1 MKEQKIVVI
10 GAGTMGQGIVQVS
23 AASLYP
29 TLLFDLDLAKAEQA
43 KDNIAK
49 ILSGLVS
56 KAKLTEEQR
65 LQTLA
70 LITVSSNIEDCIGD
84 IIIEAIVEVME
95 VKQKLFSQLEHI
107 NQPTTILTSNT
118 SSLSITGLASSL
130 VHKRRFAGLHF
141 FNPAPLMKLVEVVS
155 GPETSSETT
164 NTLSFFV
171 RDVQKQPVACTDAPG
186 FIVNRVARPYYT
198 ESLKLAEEGAAD
210 IETIDNLLQ
219 AAGFRLG
226 PFRLM
231 DLIGNDINFA
241 VTTSLYNAFGQEPR
255 FRPSRIQQQK
265 VLAGHLGKKTGKGF
279 YSYH

>member
-1 MKEQKIVVI
+1 MKQQKIVVI

-23 AASLYP
+23 AASWYP
-29 TLLFDLDLAKAEQA
+29 TLLFDLDHAKAEQA

-49 ILSGLVS
+49 ILSSLVS
-56 KAKLTEEQR
+56 KAKLSEEQR

-95 VKQKLFSQLEHI
+95 VKQKLFSHLENI
-107 NQPTTILTSNT
+107 NQPTTFLTSNT
-118 SSLSITGLASSL
+118 SSLSITELASGL

-141 FNPAPLMKLVEVVS
+141 FNPAPLMKLVEVVT
-155 GPETSSETT
+155 GPETSPETINALT
-164 NTLSFFV
+164 DFV
-171 RDVQKQPVACTDAPG
+171 RDVQKQPVTCTDSPG

-219 AAGFRLG
+219 ATGFRLG

-231 DLIGNDINFA
+231 DLIGNDINYA
-241 VTTSLYNAFGQEPR
+241 VTTSLYNAFGHEPR

-265 VLAGHLGKKTGKGF
+265 VLAGHLGKKTGRGF
-279 YSYH
+279 YSYD